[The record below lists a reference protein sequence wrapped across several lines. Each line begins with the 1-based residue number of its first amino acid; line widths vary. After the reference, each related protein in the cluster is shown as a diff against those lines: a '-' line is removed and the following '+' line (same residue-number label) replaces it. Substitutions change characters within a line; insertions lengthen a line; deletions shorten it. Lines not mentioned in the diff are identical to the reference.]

1 MECVHENTQETYY
14 YINEATTYISMRHIK
29 TKGEED
35 LTNYHV
41 FVWNLENYDFVLGA
55 IMFPES

>member
-1 MECVHENTQETYY
+1 MECVHANTQETYY

-29 TKGEED
+29 IEGEED

-41 FVWNLENYDFVLGA
+41 FVWNLENSNFVLGA